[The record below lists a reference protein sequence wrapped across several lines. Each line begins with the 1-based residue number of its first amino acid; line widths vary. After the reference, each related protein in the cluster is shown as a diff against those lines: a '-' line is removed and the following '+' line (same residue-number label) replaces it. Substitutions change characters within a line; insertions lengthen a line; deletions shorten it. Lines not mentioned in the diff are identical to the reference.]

1 MLAWPSHWTAKGPE
15 LDTDLGLEC
24 NPRLPAGWA
33 FELRLHRDVAGDFI
47 GTGLLRLRGVDMCYL
62 TLASLDN
69 ERAEALRRV
78 KGRVEAWLAE
88 WQSQ

>member
-1 MLAWPSHWTAKGPE
+1 M
-15 LDTDLGLEC
+15 DTDLGLEC

-62 TLASLDN
+62 TLASLDH

-78 KGRVEAWLAE
+78 KSRVEAWLAE
-88 WQSQ
+88 WHSR